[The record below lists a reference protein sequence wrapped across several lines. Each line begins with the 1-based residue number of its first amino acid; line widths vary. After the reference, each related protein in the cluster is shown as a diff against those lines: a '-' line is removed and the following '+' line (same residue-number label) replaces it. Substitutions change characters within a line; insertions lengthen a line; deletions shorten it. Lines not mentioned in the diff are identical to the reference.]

1 MPLPFCAGSLNAWYA
16 HRKTHVLQVDTPL
29 PKGDYTNLREYRE
42 RGWCEMECAPPPSSP
57 PPPPLFAPRAHRRP
71 VPSPLVPTHRYRAS
85 GMVKDDLALISLR
98 QLTGEETDLGQVRI
112 NGKGAREP
120 PMAPE
125 AFATGLARDLQ
136 SGAKGF
142 THKGDLGLVTGTYDK
157 AFETEMEQADELFY
171 TDMKWSDAEG
181 VALVGALRAA
191 HERGGLQQLEVLS
204 LNGNRMGDE
213 TAAAL
218 ASLVEAGAMPKL
230 KHLRLRLNQIGEAGM
245 AALASAVRGGALP
258 SCEEIY
264 LGDNP
269 GSAAPVQEAAA
280 QREGMEVYEHR
291 YSEY

>member
-1 MPLPFCAGSLNAWYA
+1 MLLPFCAGSLNAWYA

-29 PKGDYTNLREYRE
+29 PVGDYTNLREYLE

-57 PPPPLFAPRAHRRP
+57 SPPLLAPRSHRRP
-71 VPSPLVPTHRYRAS
+71 VPVPSIPTHRYRAS
-85 GMVKDDLALISLR
+85 GMVKDELALISLR
-98 QLTGEETDLGQVRI
+98 QLTGKETDLSQVRA

-120 PMAPE
+120 PTAPE

-157 AFETEMEQADELFY
+157 AFETEMEQADQLYYVGME
-171 TDMKWSDAEG
+171 WSDADG

-191 HERGGLQQLEVLS
+191 HERGGLQQLETLYLAS
-204 LNGNRMGDE
+204 NQMGDE

-218 ASLVEAGAMPKL
+218 ASLLEAGAMPKL
-230 KHLRLRLNQIGEAGM
+230 ETLNLSYNQIGEAGM

-258 SCEEIY
+258 SCETIG
-264 LGDNP
+264 LGGNP
-269 GSAAPVQEAAA
+269 GSAAPVKEAAA
-280 QREGMEVYEHR
+280 QRRGMRVIG
-291 YSEY
+291 